1 MPSETE
7 PLLPT
12 AAKANT
18 EDIEDQELDESLPR
32 YRRWQHHTGEAL
44 ESKRVHRFII
54 FLILIDSLCVIT
66 DLAYVFLTPQC
77 GRDEDELPEWLE
89 VLTRIS
95 LTITTIFLVEIPVAI
110 WAFSWEYYNPF
121 CKRYPHSGF
130 HLFDAVVILGSFIV
144 EVFLKGRDR
153 ELASLII
160 VFRLWRI
167 VKVVGGVAV
176 GVSEYN
182 EEAVKELKH
191 SQGEIARLRSRIQ
204 ELETE
209 VASLKQQEAEVG
221 ETR

>member
-1 MPSETE
+1 MSSEAD

-12 AAKANT
+12 AARNNT
-18 EDIEDQELDESLPR
+18 HDVEDRELDESLPR
-32 YRRWQHHTGEAL
+32 YKSWQHHTGEAL

-77 GRDEDELPEWLE
+77 GRNEDELPDWLE
-89 VLTRIS
+89 VLARIS
-95 LTITTIFLVEIPVAI
+95 LTITTIFLAEIPVAI
-110 WAFSWEYYNPF
+110 WAFGVEYYNPF
-121 CKRYPHSGF
+121 CKVYPHSGF
-130 HLFDAVVILGSFIV
+130 HLFDAVVIIGSFIV

-182 EEAVKELKH
+182 EEAVKELKR
-191 SQGEIARLRSRIQ
+191 SQAEVNRLRTRVQ
-204 ELETE
+204 ELEDE
-209 VASLKQQEAEVG
+209 VASLKHQRVG
-221 ETR
+221 ASQ